1 MLMRQKQNKPKV
13 YCNFCKREVR
23 KYRTRKN
30 YPFGKKS
37 KPVITITCKRC
48 QDPEKYGDGE

>member
-1 MLMRQKQNKPKV
+1 MRQKQNKPKV